1 MKQSYILSQYY
12 ILDDTTGGLGFD
24 PTQDMD
30 DGGGDSR
37 HGFRSLSFHLSTLS
51 AHGIDTS

>member
-1 MKQSYILSQYY
+1 MKQSYILTQYY

-37 HGFRSLSFHLSTLS
+37 HGLRSLSFHLSTLS